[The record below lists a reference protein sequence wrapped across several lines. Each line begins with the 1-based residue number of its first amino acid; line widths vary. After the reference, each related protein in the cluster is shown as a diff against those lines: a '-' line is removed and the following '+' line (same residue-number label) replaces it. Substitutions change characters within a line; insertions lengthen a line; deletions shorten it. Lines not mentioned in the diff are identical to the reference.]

1 MCGILVCFV
10 TEMEWLTFLDMIQH
24 SDLHVVQM
32 YHGITSPPPHTHTL
46 AFEFNKALM
55 ADSGT
60 KLNIFSPGVS
70 WAPKFFFPGS

>member
-1 MCGILVCFV
+1 MWYTGMFCNRNGMVDIFRYD
-10 TEMEWLTFLDMIQH
+10 TTFRPACCTNVPWYNI
-24 SDLHVVQM
+24 
-32 YHGITSPPPHTHTL
+32 PPPHTHTL

-70 WAPKFFFPGS
+70 WAPKLFFPGS